1 MLGPASHVD
10 VNLNPFFLVA
20 VSVLLLAV
28 VWNLVRNPHP
38 GYDVSRSGVGIRTLV
53 AVPVLLLAS

>member
-1 MLGPASHVD
+1 M
-10 VNLNPFFLVA
+10 A